1 MYDLTD
7 VTIYAKLYIQL
18 MYCFYLLITSVKL
31 WLKTYQFVKIDI
43 ALCQSANSQEA
54 TSGGIV
60 PGLLVSVSDLTI
72 PIQSARIMETL
83 EFVIYPDGRVQEKV
97 TGIVGASCAEV
108 TAAIEAQL
116 GVVLHQESTS
126 EYFTQALHQSAEA
139 TAQVAFS
146 DW

>member
-1 MYDLTD
+1 M
-7 VTIYAKLYIQL
+7 
-18 MYCFYLLITSVKL
+18 LL
-31 WLKTYQFVKIDI
+31 W
-43 ALCQSANSQEA
+43 
-54 TSGGIV
+54 
-60 PGLLVSVSDLTI
+60 VSDFNI
-72 PIQSARIMETL
+72 AIESAEIMETL
-83 EFVIYPDGRVQEKV
+83 EFVIYPDGRVQETV

-126 EYFTQALHQSAEA
+126 EYFAQVLHQSAEA